1 MKETIIKIN
10 ELMGNYRTFKEEVK
24 KNFFW
29 FWEDMTEVFFEV
41 ETGMDRVKECGGECF
56 KSFYS
61 AYKYVQ
67 EIFNDATNVTA
78 EKYATSCEYGDD
90 YYKYKAED
98 FDGYEDEC
106 DETYCQINIFYGRDG
121 EDATEGDNLC
131 KFEKMDENTILF
143 RNMLS

>member
-29 FWEDMTEVFFEV
+29 DDMKNVTFEV
-41 ETGMDRVKECGGECF
+41 ETGYDRYKDWGGQTF

-67 EIFNDATNVTA
+67 RIFAEAINVTA

-98 FDGYEDEC
+98 FDGYEDEG
-106 DETYCQINIFYGRDG
+106 DETYCQINMFYDDDDDR
-121 EDATEGDNLC
+121 EYAENLC
-131 KFEKMDENTILF
+131 WFEKMDENTILF